1 MASIPYPPV
10 NVDYLEREFSGHGVT
25 FAELGDS
32 CVVRMGLESGSMATL
47 MLPSGLVTSYKVP
60 MWHGGTLEM
69 LHTTV
74 SEGENGGGKI
84 QGGVSLAVKCGSE
97 DGFSW
102 SPNTWAL
109 TGVTGDPQDSIEV
122 ELISSDS
129 EGMVEVKYKVNLQQD
144 VLTSELA
151 ITNSKTSSI
160 RVTGSVVTHLTISTP
175 DATYVI
181 GLEGSNFFNRP
192 PFLSNY
198 SIIPPNWSQDK
209 GSGYNQLWSQTSLSK
224 FLSNWVVSEANEE
237 DSTIGKE
244 VEGEESDNYKHL
256 TEEMS
261 NIYTNAP
268 RNFTIIDRGR
278 RNSIV
283 VGRNGFEELYMFSPG
298 STHEWYGKYAYV
310 CLGPSAM
317 LTPIVIRPEDTWSG
331 GQHLHNPSL

>member
-1 MASIPYPPV
+1 
-10 NVDYLEREFSGHGVT
+10 
-25 FAELGDS
+25 
-32 CVVRMGLESGSMATL
+32 
-47 MLPSGLVTSYKVP
+47 
-60 MWHGGTLEM
+60 
-69 LHTTV
+69 
-74 SEGENGGGKI
+74 
-84 QGGVSLAVKCGSE
+84 
-97 DGFSW
+97 
-102 SPNTWAL
+102 
-109 TGVTGDPQDSIEV
+109 
-122 ELISSDS
+122 
-129 EGMVEVKYKVNLQQD
+129 MVEVKYKVNLQQD

-209 GSGYNQLWSQTSLSK
+209 GRGYNQLWGQTSLNK

-268 RNFTIIDRGR
+268 RNFTIIDRVITFKR
-278 RNSIV
+278 VHIHFLFLNTCWCMD
-283 VGRNGFEELYMFSPG
+283 NK
-298 STHEWYGKYAYV
+298 STFYLNLAYLDIGKV
-310 CLGPSAM
+310 
-317 LTPIVIRPEDTWSG
+317 
-331 GQHLHNPSL
+331 N